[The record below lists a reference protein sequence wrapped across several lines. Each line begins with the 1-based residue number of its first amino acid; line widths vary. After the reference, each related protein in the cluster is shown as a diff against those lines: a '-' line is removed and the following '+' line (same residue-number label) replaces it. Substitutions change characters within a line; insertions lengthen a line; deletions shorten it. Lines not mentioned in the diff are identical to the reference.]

1 MRPRLAVLAP
11 IAPLMLSTFL
21 ILMAQG
27 VASILLPL
35 RAREAGWST
44 SEIGW
49 MGSVYAVGFT
59 IACLAVPKLV
69 RRVGHIRVFA
79 VLATGLAMAL
89 LLHALFIHPLA
100 WIAIRGVG
108 GFALAGTYMVV
119 ESWLNERTENA
130 NRGAVF
136 SLYMIVSMVGL
147 MAGQYAMP
155 FGPQAGEALFILSA
169 LIFLAAI
176 VPVGLSTAQSPRP
189 VAEVSLDLMEL
200 YHTSPAALVG
210 TFLCGVIS
218 GNWNFLAAVYGNAIG
233 LTTLSVA
240 TMLAFTMIGGA
251 VFQFPL
257 GRVSDFVDRRLV
269 MVAAGLFGVALC
281 ALFIFVPLT
290 ANWQVFGAMF
300 LFGAVLYPIYSLAVA
315 HANDFAKPEDFVKV
329 SSGLLI
335 VYGVGSMIG
344 PVLGGFAMDRVGP
357 AGFFWVMLASYGLFA
372 GYAFWRSL
380 RRAAVEPD
388 KRPDFRPRGIN
399 KTPTPESYIL
409 EGRAGERQ
417 EARGQDQ

>member
-1 MRPRLAVLAP
+1 MPLRLAVLAP
-11 IAPLMLSTFL
+11 IASLMLSTFL

-59 IACLAVPKLV
+59 IGCLVVPKLV

-89 LLHALFIHPLA
+89 LLHAMFVQPIA
-100 WIAIRGVG
+100 WAAIRGMG

-130 NRGAVF
+130 NRGAIF
-136 SLYMIVSMVGL
+136 SLYMIVSMIGL

-155 FGPQAGEALFILSA
+155 FGPQAGEALYIVSA

-176 VPVGLSTAQSPRP
+176 IPVGLSTAQSPRP
-189 VAEVSLDLMEL
+189 VAEVTLDLAEL
-200 YHTSPAALVG
+200 YRTSPAALVG

-218 GNWNFLAAVYGNAIG
+218 GNWNFLAAVYGTGIG
-233 LTTLSVA
+233 LSTLSVA
-240 TMLAFTMIGGA
+240 TMLACTMIGGA

-269 MVAAGLFGVALC
+269 MIAAGLLGAALSM
-281 ALFIFVPLT
+281 LFIFAPLT
-290 ANWQVFGAMF
+290 AHWQIFAAMF
-300 LFGAVLYPIYSLAVA
+300 LFGAVLYPIYSLAAA
-315 HANDFAKPEDFVKV
+315 HANDFARPEDFVKV

-335 VYGVGSMIG
+335 VYGIGSMIG
-344 PVLGGFAMDRVGP
+344 PVLGGFAMDEAGT
-357 AGFFWVMLASYGLFA
+357 AGFFWVMLISYALYA

-380 RRAAVEPD
+380 KRAPVEPD
-388 KRPDFRPRGIN
+388 KRPDFRARGIN
-399 KTPTPESYIL
+399 KTPTPETYAL
-409 EGRAGERQ
+409 EGPPEDRSPT
-417 EARGQDQ
+417 